1 MECGR
6 LPSASPT
13 FIPFPTDMQPKEPAL
28 RGTHVLTCVWDFDKT
43 LCPGYMQTPLFKAF
57 GVDEEQFWKETN
69 QLPAL
74 YARKGIRTPKD
85 SVYLNH
91 LLSYVKS
98 GLMKGLTNAR
108 LRELGADI
116 ELCPGLPQFFPAL
129 KEHVRELGLKHN
141 VEVVLEHYVIS
152 TGLAEMIR
160 GTSLAAHCDGIY
172 GCEFLEHPLPPHFT
186 KQDELALDLPTE
198 ITQVAAMVDNT
209 IKTRFLF
216 EINKG
221 SNKNADIDVN
231 AVVLT
236 EDRRVPFEN
245 MIYVADG
252 PSDVPVFSLLRKNGG
267 KAFAVYV
274 PESEAELAQNDA
286 LLQAGRVH
294 GYGPCDYSAAAFT
307 PKWIRHALAGMV
319 ERLAQERTRALAAR
333 VTRPPRHLHTEP
345 APPGAAD
352 AASQGT
358 LFGE

>member
-1 MECGR
+1 MPQTR
-6 LPSASPT
+6 KALLP
-13 FIPFPTDMQPKEPAL
+13 
-28 RGTHVLTCVWDFDKT
+28 
-43 LCPGYMQTPLFKAF
+43 
-57 GVDEEQFWKETN
+57 
-69 QLPAL
+69 
-74 YARKGIRTPKD
+74 
-85 SVYLNH
+85 
-91 LLSYVKS
+91 
-98 GLMKGLTNAR
+98 
-108 LRELGADI
+108 
-116 ELCPGLPQFFPAL
+116 FFPAL
-129 KEHVRELGLKHN
+129 KEHVRELGRKHN

-172 GCEFLEHPLPPHFT
+172 GCEFLEHPLPPHFS
-186 KQDELALDLPTE
+186 KQDELALELPTE

-221 SNKNADIDVN
+221 SNKNPEIDVN
-231 AVVLT
+231 AVVQA

-274 PESEAELAQNDA
+274 PESEAEFAQNDA

-294 GYGPCDYSAAAFT
+294 GYGPCDYSAASFT

-319 ERLAQERTRALAAR
+319 ERVVAVRHVEHARVLQLHRVDAAGDDEVVAHHDRMPCLLGRPPAHPEAPGVVEGEVLRDHAVIRRQVVLGEQVGDHRGLGRLGELRLGRVPVFAAEEGEVATGVPRHVVVGHPVNGHLHMAVHLAGGQRLQLAQQVAA
-333 VTRPPRHLHTEP
+333 VHLLR
-345 APPGAAD
+345 
-352 AASQGT
+352 Q
-358 LFGE
+358 

>member
-28 RGTHVLTCVWDFDKT
+28 RGTHVVTCVWDFDKT

-98 GLMKGLTNAR
+98 GLMKGLTNRR
-108 LRELGADI
+108 LRELGAEI

-129 KEHVRELGLKHN
+129 KEHVRELGRKHN

-160 GTSLAAHCDGIY
+160 GTSLAEHCDGIY

-186 KQDELALDLPTE
+186 KQDELSLDLPTE

-221 SNKNADIDVN
+221 SNKNAEIDVN
-231 AVVLT
+231 AVVRP

-274 PESEAELAQNDA
+274 PESEAEFAQNDA

-294 GYGPCDYSAAAFT
+294 GYGPCDYSAASFT

-319 ERLAQERTRALAAR
+319 ERLAQERARALAAR
-333 VTRPPRHLHTEP
+333 VTRPPRHLHADP

>member
-1 MECGR
+1 
-6 LPSASPT
+6 
-13 FIPFPTDMQPKEPAL
+13 MQPKEPAL
-28 RGTHVLTCVWDFDKT
+28 RGTHVLSCVWDFDKT
-43 LCPGYMQTPLFKAF
+43 LCPGYMQTPLFRAY
-57 GVDEEQFWKETN
+57 GVDEERFWKETN

-74 YARKGIRTPKD
+74 YARKGIRTSKD

-98 GLMKGLTNAR
+98 GPLKGLTNRR
-108 LRELGADI
+108 LRELGAEI
-116 ELCPGLPQFFPAL
+116 PLCPGLPDFFPAL
-129 KEHVRELGLKHN
+129 KEHVRELGRRHN
-141 VEVVLEHYVIS
+141 LEVVLEHYVVS

-160 GTSLAAHCDGIY
+160 GSAVAPHCDGIY

-186 KQDELALDLPTE
+186 RQDELALELPTE

-221 SNKNADIDVN
+221 TNKNPEIDVN
-231 AVVLT
+231 AVVRP

-267 KAFAVYV
+267 RAFAVYV
-274 PESEAELAQNDA
+274 PESEAEFAQNDA
-286 LLQAGRVH
+286 LLQTGRVH
-294 GYGPCDYSAAAFT
+294 GYGPCDYTPASFT

-319 ERLAQERTRALAAR
+319 ERLAQERARALAAR
-333 VTRPPRHLHTEP
+333 VARPPRHLHTDPVPPP
-345 APPGAAD
+345 AAGGV
-352 AASQGT
+352 QGT
-358 LFGE
+358 LFGD

>member
-1 MECGR
+1 
-6 LPSASPT
+6 
-13 FIPFPTDMQPKEPAL
+13 MQTKEPAL
-28 RGTHVLTCVWDFDKT
+28 RGSHVLSCVWDFDKT
-43 LCPGYMQTPLFKAF
+43 LCPGYMQTPLFRAF
-57 GVDEEQFWKETN
+57 GVDEEQFWRETN
-69 QLPAL
+69 LLPAL
-74 YARKGIRTPKD
+74 YARKGIRTSKD

-91 LLSYVKS
+91 LLSYVKT
-98 GLMKGLTNAR
+98 GAMKGLTNR
-108 LRELGADI
+108 QLRELGGDI
-116 ELCPGLPQFFPAL
+116 ELCPGLPDFFPAL
-129 KEHVRELGLKHN
+129 KEFVQALGRKHN
-141 VEVVLEHYVIS
+141 VEVTLEHYVIS

-160 GTSLAAHCDGIY
+160 GTSLAKHCDGIY
-172 GCEFLEHPLPPHFT
+172 GCEFLEHPLPPHFN
-186 KQDELALDLPTE
+186 KQDELALELPTE

-221 SNKNADIDVN
+221 SNKNPEIDVN
-231 AVVLT
+231 SVVLA

-274 PESEAELAQNDA
+274 PTNEAEFAQNDA

-294 GYGPCDYSAAAFT
+294 GYGPCDYRDAAFT
-307 PKWIRHALAGMV
+307 PKWIRHALTGMV

-333 VTRPPRHLHTEP
+333 ITRPPRHIH
-345 APPGAAD
+345 AD
-352 AASQGT
+352 PSTPRDASTSQGN

>member
-1 MECGR
+1 
-6 LPSASPT
+6 
-13 FIPFPTDMQPKEPAL
+13 
-28 RGTHVLTCVWDFDKT
+28 VWDFDKT

-98 GLMKGLTNAR
+98 GHMKGLTNAK

-116 ELCPGLPQFFPAL
+116 QLCPGLPDFFPSL
-129 KEHVRELGLKHN
+129 KKVVRELGQKHN
-141 VEVVLEHYVIS
+141 LEVTLEHYIIS

-160 GTSLAAHCDGIY
+160 GTALAPHCDGIY

-186 KQDELALDLPTE
+186 KQDELALELPTE

-221 SNKNADIDVN
+221 SNKNPEIDVN
-231 AVVLT
+231 AVVRM

-245 MIYVADG
+245 MIYIADG

-274 PESEAELAQNDA
+274 PESEAEFAQNDA

-294 GYGPCDYSAAAFT
+294 GYGPCDYAAAAFT
-307 PKWIRHALAGMV
+307 PKWIRHALTGMV
-319 ERLAQERTRALAAR
+319 ERLAQERAAAVSAR
-333 VTRPPRHLHTEP
+333 VTRPPRHIH
-345 APPGAAD
+345 AD
-352 AASQGT
+352 APANPAKDNPSQGT
-358 LFGE
+358 FFGE